1 MKGDH
6 KLMLNM
12 INMIR
17 DVSTPL
23 PEVVQSSEEQRIEQ
37 VKSQRDKSGHASY
50 DIVNKKNKVSSYWEG
65 WGWIPCICSTDGL
78 HCTMLL
84 MVGVLRYYKFY

>member
-6 KLMLNM
+6 SLMLKM

-17 DVSTPL
+17 DESTPL
-23 PEVVQSSEEQRIEQ
+23 PEIVQTSEEQQKIEQ

-50 DIVNKKNKVSSYWEG
+50 DIVNKKNKVSS
-65 WGWIPCICSTDGL
+65 C
-78 HCTMLL
+78 
-84 MVGVLRYYKFY
+84 

>member
-6 KLMLNM
+6 KLMLKM

-17 DVSTPL
+17 NKTIPL
-23 PEVVQSSEEQRIEQ
+23 PEIVQTSEEQRIEQ

-50 DIVNKKNKVSSYWEG
+50 EIVNKKNKVSRW
-65 WGWIPCICSTDGL
+65 
-78 HCTMLL
+78 
-84 MVGVLRYYKFY
+84 